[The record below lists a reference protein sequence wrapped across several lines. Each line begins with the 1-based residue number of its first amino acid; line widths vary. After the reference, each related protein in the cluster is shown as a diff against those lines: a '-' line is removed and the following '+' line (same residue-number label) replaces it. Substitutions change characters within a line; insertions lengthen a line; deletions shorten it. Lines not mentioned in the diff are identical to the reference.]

1 MGDFE
6 GKVAFVT
13 GGANGLGFALARKFG
28 RARMKVMLADIDV
41 DALENA
47 VAELTHPLSSD

>member
-1 MGDFE
+1 MRDFE

-13 GGANGLGFALARKFG
+13 GGASGLGFALARKFG

-41 DALENA
+41 DGLENCRGR
-47 VAELTHPLSSD
+47 T